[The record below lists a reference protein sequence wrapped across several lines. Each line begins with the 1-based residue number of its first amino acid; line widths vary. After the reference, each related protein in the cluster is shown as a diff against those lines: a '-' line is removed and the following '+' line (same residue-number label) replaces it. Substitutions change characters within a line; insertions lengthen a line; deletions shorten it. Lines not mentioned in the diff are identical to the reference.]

1 METISERLKYIRIEK
16 RFTQAELAELLQIK
30 RQTIANIESGNSNPS
45 IDFISKLIENLN
57 VNANWLIAGVGKPFN
72 PPKFED
78 VEDEL
83 TLKVESLLKKHNL
96 I

>member
-1 METISERLKYIRIEK
+1 MDTISERLKFIRNEK
-16 RFTQAELAELLQIK
+16 RFSQAELANVEIG
-30 RQTIANIESGNSNPS
+30 RNNPS

-78 VEDEL
+78 IEDEL

>member
-30 RQTIANIESGNSNPS
+30 RQTIANIESGNNNPS

>member
-1 METISERLKYIRIEK
+1 MQTISERLKYIRNEK
-16 RFTQAELAELLQIK
+16 RFSQAELADLLDITKQAV
-30 RQTIANIESGNSNPS
+30 ANVEVGRNNPS
-45 IDFISKLIENLN
+45 IDFISKLISNLN

-83 TLKVESLLKKHNL
+83 TQKVESLLKKHNL

>member
-30 RQTIANIESGNSNPS
+30 RQTIANIESGNNNPS

-83 TLKVESLLKKHNL
+83 TLKVESLLKN
-96 I
+96 II

>member
-1 METISERLKYIRIEK
+1 MDTISERLKFIRIEK
-16 RFTQAELAELLQIK
+16 RFTQAELADLLQIK
-30 RQTIANIESGNSNPS
+30 RQTIANIESGNNNPS

>member
-30 RQTIANIESGNSNPS
+30 RQTISNIESGNNNPS

>member
-1 METISERLKYIRIEK
+1 MDTISERLKFIRIEK
-16 RFTQAELAELLQIK
+16 RFTQSELADLLQIK
-30 RQTIANIESGNSNPS
+30 RQTIANIESGNNNPS
-45 IDFISKLIENLN
+45 IDFISKLIKHLN